1 MEPSLSHA
9 ALGAVYCPYEAVVEP
24 WLVPMGYAEN
34 ARLHGVLLQT
44 GNVFKKY
51 NIISTILNISFDN
64 FLQQPK

>member
-34 ARLHGVLLQT
+34 ARLHGVSLQT
-44 GNVFKKY
+44 GNIFKKY
-51 NIISTILNISFDN
+51 NIIFYYLKYQF
-64 FLQQPK
+64 